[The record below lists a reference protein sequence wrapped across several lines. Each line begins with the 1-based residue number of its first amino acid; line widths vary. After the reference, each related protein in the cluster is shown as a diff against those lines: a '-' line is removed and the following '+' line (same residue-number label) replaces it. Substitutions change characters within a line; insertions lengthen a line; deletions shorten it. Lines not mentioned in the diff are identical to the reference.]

1 MSFTIEVSKTLNHPL
16 NINNNLKMD
25 NFYRWDNFIV
35 YFKHYGIETDIKQF
49 GIDTDTDSKYKN

>member
-1 MSFTIEVSKTLNHPL
+1 MKEVSKTLNHPL